1 MDTARGLAPVP
12 AEQGP
17 TQTRYR
23 CGREAGSQV
32 LNADTDRARQA
43 FIESRRVVVDSAEL
57 VAEGRRNGS
66 LSVAALDRL
75 VLDVDTYQ
83 AARRAFITLTPE

>member
-1 MDTARGLAPVP
+1 M
-12 AEQGP
+12 
-17 TQTRYR
+17 
-23 CGREAGSQV
+23 
-32 LNADTDRARQA
+32 LNLDTDRARRA

>member
-1 MDTARGLAPVP
+1 M
-12 AEQGP
+12 
-17 TQTRYR
+17 
-23 CGREAGSQV
+23 

-43 FIESRRVVVDSAEL
+43 FIESRRVIVDSAEL
-57 VAEGRRNGS
+57 VAEGRRNGT
-66 LSVAALDRL
+66 LSAAALDRL

>member
-1 MDTARGLAPVP
+1 M
-12 AEQGP
+12 
-17 TQTRYR
+17 
-23 CGREAGSQV
+23 

>member
-1 MDTARGLAPVP
+1 M
-12 AEQGP
+12 
-17 TQTRYR
+17 
-23 CGREAGSQV
+23 
-32 LNADTDRARQA
+32 LNADTNRARHA

>member
-1 MDTARGLAPVP
+1 MA
-12 AEQGP
+12 
-17 TQTRYR
+17 
-23 CGREAGSQV
+23 
-32 LNADTDRARQA
+32 LNLDADRARQA

-57 VAEGRRNGS
+57 VAQGRRQGT
-66 LSVAALDRL
+66 LTAAALDRL

>member
-1 MDTARGLAPVP
+1 M
-12 AEQGP
+12 
-17 TQTRYR
+17 
-23 CGREAGSQV
+23 
-32 LNADTDRARQA
+32 LNLDTDRARQA

-57 VAEGRRNGS
+57 VAEGRRRGT
-66 LSVAALDRL
+66 LSAAALDRL

>member
-1 MDTARGLAPVP
+1 M
-12 AEQGP
+12 
-17 TQTRYR
+17 
-23 CGREAGSQV
+23 
-32 LNADTDRARQA
+32 LNADTNRARQA

>member
-1 MDTARGLAPVP
+1 MA
-12 AEQGP
+12 
-17 TQTRYR
+17 
-23 CGREAGSQV
+23 
-32 LNADTDRARQA
+32 LNLDTDRARRA

>member
-1 MDTARGLAPVP
+1 ML
-12 AEQGP
+12 
-17 TQTRYR
+17 
-23 CGREAGSQV
+23 EADA
-32 LNADTDRARQA
+32 NRARHA
-43 FIESRRVVVDSAEL
+43 FIESRRTVVDSAEL
-57 VAEGRRNGS
+57 VAEGRRNGT

>member
-1 MDTARGLAPVP
+1 M
-12 AEQGP
+12 
-17 TQTRYR
+17 
-23 CGREAGSQV
+23 
-32 LNADTDRARQA
+32 LNVDTDRARRA

-83 AARRAFITLTPE
+83 AARRAFITLIPE